1 MGEQNDKN
9 SIGTVIGIIIV
20 IFMLIIGA
28 FYFYNEIIKRQ
39 KEIEKINKQNRA
51 ALEEITI
58 FEEDLNSMEIDSLG
72 KGIDEL

>member
-39 KEIEKINKQNRA
+39 KEIEKINEQNKA

-58 FEEDLNSMEIDSLG
+58 FEKDLNSIEIDSLG

>member
-1 MGEQNDKN
+1 MREQNDKN
-9 SIGTVIGIIIV
+9 NVGTIVGIIIV
-20 IFMLIIGA
+20 ILMLVIGA

>member
-9 SIGTVIGIIIV
+9 NIGTVAGIIIV
-20 IFMLIIGA
+20 ILMLIIGA

-39 KEIEKINKQNRA
+39 KEIEKINEQNRA

-58 FEEDLNSMEIDSLG
+58 FEEDLNSIEIDNLG